1 MTLRVFFDMK
11 TADGGHLGRIIM
23 KLRPD
28 DVISK
33 TSENF
38 RALCTGEKGF
48 GFKGCV
54 LHQVVPGSMFDFT
67 AGNVTGLK
75 EENFNL
81 KHNSPGILRGGCARP
96 RPLRFLG
103 MANAGSNANGLHFF
117 LCNAEPKW
125 LDDRHVVFGEVVEG
139 KWVLDT
145 IESYGSESGKTSE
158 KIVIADCGQL
168 LPAD

>member
-11 TADGGHLGRIIM
+11 TADGGPLGRIIM

-38 RALCTGEKGF
+38 RALCTGEEGI
-48 GFKGCV
+48 GFKGCA
-54 LHQVVPGSMFDFT
+54 LHQVVPKSMLDFT
-67 AGNVTGLK
+67 AGNVTGIK
-75 EENFNL
+75 DENFNL
-81 KHNSPGILRGGCARP
+81 RHPGILRRGYG

-117 LCNAEPKW
+117 LCNAEAQW
-125 LDDRHVVFGEVVEG
+125 LDERHVVFGEVVEG